1 MRQHAPMP
9 PLEARHA
16 RWTWYPVGFLL
27 MLCLVRGLWVTRGL
41 SSPAIMDTFRDA
53 GFVQGIMDGN
63 WFGDP
68 GIGGAWRYYPP
79 LIHALYAAAAAMT
92 GIPPLHLLMAAAP
105 WVNLL
110 VPLGFFLMSRNLIGA
125 PAAVF
130 GTVLLVLVNGLVL
143 PPWMSA
149 AYHPWSSIPILAL
162 AGFFLSV
169 WLIHARIRSQSVGD
183 ALLIGS
189 AIGLTF
195 LAHTVPALLLAAI
208 VPVAALTAG
217 GFEIKTL
224 RWIAIVAVVT
234 LFWTLPLLWPLLH
247 SYRLHILNAGP
258 GAIVDPLFADWPPS
272 RGMLLTTLPGVLA
285 LPVLRL
291 LRAQASVSRTA
302 AAIFAAWIIVPAAF
316 LTRHYACGPA
326 SHAAVCTVFVLAV
339 HHWFIYLQAALT
351 CLAGMAAWLCI
362 KLALRAAGR
371 PKIWAGAGWTA
382 AAVCGTAVFW
392 LRPIDASMRQRALD
406 LASSFD
412 WNAYVWVAHHTAPKD
427 LFVTELPD
435 KSLNP
440 ASLAVMAA
448 GRSSVAL
455 PETYSN
461 PYVDWESRNRRSLQY
476 LAAARGPA
484 ENANAKLCELIGEA
498 GDGAKAY
505 VILPNAQAVSAKA
518 LRPDSV
524 GLTNTIYRAMPAA
537 CAAIAGL

>member
-1 MRQHAPMP
+1 
-9 PLEARHA
+9 
-16 RWTWYPVGFLL
+16 
-27 MLCLVRGLWVTRGL
+27 
-41 SSPAIMDTFRDA
+41 
-53 GFVQGIMDGN
+53 
-63 WFGDP
+63 
-68 GIGGAWRYYPP
+68 
-79 LIHALYAAAAAMT
+79 
-92 GIPPLHLLMAAAP
+92 
-105 WVNLL
+105 
-110 VPLGFFLMSRNLIGA
+110 MSRNLIGA

-291 LRAQASVSRTA
+291 LRAEASVSRTA

-362 KLALRAAGR
+362 KLALRGAGR

-435 KSLNP
+435 RSLNP

-484 ENANAKLCELIGEA
+484 ENANPKLCELIGEA

-537 CAAIAGL
+537 CAERRNRNPDSLVKYTANVPNQ

>member
-1 MRQHAPMP
+1 
-9 PLEARHA
+9 
-16 RWTWYPVGFLL
+16 
-27 MLCLVRGLWVTRGL
+27 
-41 SSPAIMDTFRDA
+41 
-53 GFVQGIMDGN
+53 
-63 WFGDP
+63 
-68 GIGGAWRYYPP
+68 
-79 LIHALYAAAAAMT
+79 
-92 GIPPLHLLMAAAP
+92 
-105 WVNLL
+105 
-110 VPLGFFLMSRNLIGA
+110 
-125 PAAVF
+125 
-130 GTVLLVLVNGLVL
+130 
-143 PPWMSA
+143 
-149 AYHPWSSIPILAL
+149 
-162 AGFFLSV
+162 
-169 WLIHARIRSQSVGD
+169 
-183 ALLIGS
+183 
-189 AIGLTF
+189 
-195 LAHTVPALLLAAI
+195 
-208 VPVAALTAG
+208 
-217 GFEIKTL
+217 
-224 RWIAIVAVVT
+224 
-234 LFWTLPLLWPLLH
+234 
-247 SYRLHILNAGP
+247 
-258 GAIVDPLFADWPPS
+258 
-272 RGMLLTTLPGVLA
+272 VLA

-291 LRAQASVSRTA
+291 LRAEASMSRTA

-316 LTRHYACGPA
+316 LTRHYACGPT

-362 KLALRAAGR
+362 KLALRATGR

-484 ENANAKLCELIGEA
+484 ENANPKLCELIGEA